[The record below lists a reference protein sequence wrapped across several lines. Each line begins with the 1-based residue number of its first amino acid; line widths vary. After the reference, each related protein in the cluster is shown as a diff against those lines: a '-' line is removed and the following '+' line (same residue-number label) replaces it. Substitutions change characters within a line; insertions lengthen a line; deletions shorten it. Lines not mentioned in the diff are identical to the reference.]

1 MGKLREHGSG
11 DAPRLALSMQIG
23 RYRIT
28 PTLPGKVWIMDCEG
42 GEVGQSYDVAQ
53 IEAALILLKQENER

>member
-1 MGKLREHGSG
+1 MSKLKPEGSG

-28 PTLPGKVWIMDCEG
+28 PTLPGKVCIVDCND
-42 GEVGQSYDVAQ
+42 GEAGSFDEKGLA
-53 IEAALILLKQENER
+53 EAIGEYFRREF

>member
-1 MGKLREHGSG
+1 MSKQKDHGSG

-28 PTLPGKVWIMDCEG
+28 HTLPGKVWIMDCEG
-42 GEVGQSYDVAQ
+42 GEAGSFEEKGLA
-53 IEAALILLKQENER
+53 EAIGEYFRKEF

>member
-1 MGKLREHGSG
+1 MSKLKEHGSG

-28 PTLPGKVWIMDCEG
+28 PTLPGKVWITDTDSGEG
-42 GEVGQSYDVAQ
+42 GSFDER
-53 IEAALILLKQENER
+53 ALETAVSDFMFREF